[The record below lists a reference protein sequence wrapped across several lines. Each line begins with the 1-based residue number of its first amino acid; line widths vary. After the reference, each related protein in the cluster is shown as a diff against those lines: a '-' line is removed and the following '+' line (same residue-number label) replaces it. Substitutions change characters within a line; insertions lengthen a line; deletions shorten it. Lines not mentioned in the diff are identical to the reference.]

1 MAQTHAATLLAMQ
14 GSVIEPSTPM
24 LAVLLSMQYACPV
37 KNWKFSSQGICSQIC
52 KSRGEHIFKKS
63 NSHLKIL

>member
-37 KNWKFSSQGICSQIC
+37 KN
-52 KSRGEHIFKKS
+52 
-63 NSHLKIL
+63 